1 MTYDCVTYN
10 DGTKSENLWVY
21 RPYAEER
28 EQFPLLIQ
36 CAGYAR
42 WQEGVEFSRTDS
54 ATTWIEFV
62 QAGNVCL
69 SQNGREHIVQAGE
82 VYVLRKGR
90 DHRYVTGPS
99 GIVLKRFV
107 CLDGV
112 ALDYYLQT
120 LGLWTRDHLFLQ
132 DPKPFQCLLK
142 GITQLLSKA
151 SENDRHLDIQ
161 QRCFAY
167 QMLLELGRAQHP
179 AVPPKIERALAFM
192 HANLHRPLVR
202 RDICRH
208 IGMSR
213 SHFNRVFSEYMHCS
227 PMAYFARQKF
237 SWAARLLQTTS
248 LSIKEVAQKSGFND
262 PLYFSSQF
270 KQHFSLSP
278 RAYRKSEC
286 DLSLQNDW

>member
-1 MTYDCVTYN
+1 MTYDHVAYD
-10 DGTKSENLWVY
+10 DGTKSEHLWVY
-21 RPYAEER
+21 RPYVGAR

-42 WQEGVEFSRTDS
+42 WQEGVEFSRIDS
-54 ATTWIEFV
+54 ATMWIEYV

-69 SQNGREHIVQAGE
+69 SQNGQEHVVQAGE
-82 VYVLRKGR
+82 VYVLRKGCN
-90 DHRYVTGPS
+90 HRYVTGPS

-142 GITQLLSKA
+142 GITRLISNS
-151 SENDRHLDIQ
+151 SENDPRLDIQ
-161 QRCFAY
+161 QSCFAY

-179 AVPPKIERALAFM
+179 IVPPIMEQALTYM
-192 HANLHRPLVR
+192 HENLHRPLAR
-202 RDICRH
+202 HDICRH
-208 IGMSR
+208 VGIST
-213 SHFNRVFSEYMHCS
+213 SHFNRLFTEYMDCS
-227 PMAYFARQKF
+227 PMAYFARQKY
-237 SWAARLLQTTS
+237 SWAAQLLQTTA
-248 LSIKEVAQKSGFND
+248 LSIKEVAYKAGFED

-270 KQHFSLSP
+270 KKHFGLSP
-278 RAYRKSEC
+278 RAYRKIESE
-286 DLSLQNDW
+286 SSS